1 MARARGE
8 HAVVL
13 GASMAGL
20 LAARVLSESYGEVTV
35 IERDA
40 LPAGAAQRRGVPQ
53 GRHVHAL
60 LCRGGQV
67 LDDLFP
73 CLTKQVA
80 EAGAPVGDLLGNIR
94 WFLSGYRLA
103 QADIGQPVLFAS
115 RPTLEAHV
123 RSLVKGLSGV
133 SFLEGCDIVGP
144 AVSGDK
150 RRVTGV
156 RVRSGG
162 AAEDVV
168 DADLVV
174 DATGRGSRALVWLEE
189 LGYGRPV
196 VEKVSVDVG
205 YASRSYR
212 LPPTVLGKDRL
223 IMNVWTPD
231 HPRAAGLVDH
241 GDGLFLLTAAGLL
254 GDHPPTDP
262 DGFDKFV
269 ASLRFPDIREAVS
282 AGVPLDDPVA
292 YRYPANVR
300 QRYERMRD
308 FPDGFFVLGDAV
320 CAFDPIYGQ
329 GMTSAALQANA
340 LHGLLAA
347 GQPVTWRRYFRAVAQ
362 AVDDPWTIS
371 TSLDLAFPEVTGRRP
386 PAVRLVNAYLP
397 RLHELAGRDPA
408 AAAAFLRVAGLLDH
422 PDALLRPGL
431 VLRVLTRRWR

>member
-1 MARARGE
+1 MARAQGD

-20 LAARVLSESYGEVTV
+20 LAARVLSESFRAVTV
-35 IERDA
+35 IERDV
-40 LPAGAAQRRGVPQ
+40 LPAEAAQRRGVPQ
-53 GRHVHAL
+53 GRHLHAL

-73 CLTKQVA
+73 GLTKQVA

-115 RPTLEAHV
+115 RPMLEAHV

-133 SFLEGCDIVGP
+133 CFLDGCDIVGP
-144 AVSGDK
+144 SVSGDK

-174 DATGRGSRALVWLEE
+174 DATGRGSRAPVWLEE
-189 LGYGRPV
+189 LGYGRPAA
-196 VEKVSVDVG
+196 EKVTVEVA

-212 LPPTVLGKDRL
+212 LPPGILGKDRL

-231 HPRAAGLVDH
+231 SPRAAGLVEQ
-241 GDGLFLLTAAGLL
+241 GDGRFLLTAAGLL

-262 DGFDKFV
+262 EGFDEFI

-282 AGVPLDDPVA
+282 AGVPSDDPVA
-292 YRYPANVR
+292 FRYPANVR
-300 QRYERMRD
+300 MRYEQMRD
-308 FPDGFFVLGDAV
+308 FPDGFLVLGDAV
-320 CAFDPIYGQ
+320 CAFNPIYGQ

-340 LHGLLAA
+340 LRQLLDS
-347 GQPVTWRRYFRAVAQ
+347 GQPLTWRRHFQAAAK
-362 AVDDPWTIS
+362 AVDDPWTVS
-371 TSLDLAFPEVTGRRP
+371 TSNDLAFPGVTGRRP
-386 PAVRLVNAYLP
+386 PAVRLINAYLP
-397 RLHELAGRDPA
+397 RLHELAGRDPD
-408 AAAAFLRVAGLLDH
+408 AAAAFLRVAGLLEH
-422 PDALLRPGL
+422 PETLLRPRL
-431 VLRVLTRRWR
+431 ALRVLTRRWR

>member
-1 MARARGE
+1 MAHTQGE

-20 LAARVLSESYGEVTV
+20 LAARVLSESFREVTV

-40 LPAGAAQRRGVPQ
+40 LPAGGDQRRGVPQ
-53 GRHVHAL
+53 GRHLHAL

-73 CLTKQVA
+73 GLTKQVA

-94 WFLSGYRLA
+94 WFMSGYRLA
-103 QADIGQPVLFAS
+103 QTDIGQPVLFAS
-115 RPTLEAHV
+115 RPVLEAHV

-133 SFLEGCDIVGP
+133 SFLDGRDIVGP
-144 AVSGDK
+144 SVSADK

-174 DATGRGSRALVWLEE
+174 DATGRGSRAPVWLEE

-196 VEKVSVDVG
+196 AEKVTMDVG
-205 YASRSYR
+205 YSSRSYR
-212 LPPTVLGKDRL
+212 LPPGILGQDRL
-223 IMNVWTPD
+223 IMNLWTPD
-231 HPRAAGLVDH
+231 YPRGAGLVEQA
-241 GDGLFLLTAAGLL
+241 DGRFLLTAAGIL
-254 GDHPPTDP
+254 GHHPPTDP
-262 DGFDKFV
+262 KGLDEFV
-269 ASLRFPDIREAVS
+269 ASLQFPDIREAIR

-292 YRYPANVR
+292 FRYPANVR

-308 FPDGFFVLGDAV
+308 FPEGFLVLGDAV

-340 LHGLLAA
+340 LHRLLAD
-347 GQPVTWRRYFRAVAQ
+347 GQPLTWRRYFQVVAK
-362 AVDDPWTIS
+362 AVDDAWTIS
-371 TSLDLAFPEVTGRRP
+371 TSNDLAFPGVIGRRP
-386 PAVRLVNAYLP
+386 PMVRLINAYLP
-397 RLHELAGRDPA
+397 RLHELAGRDPDT
-408 AAAAFLRVAGLLDH
+408 AAAFLRVAGLLDH
-422 PDALLRPGL
+422 PQALLRPAL
-431 VLRVLTRRWR
+431 ALRVLTRRWR